1 MSWVALAFSLVP
13 RSSARLLRVSLEST
27 VEELVRSYGYPAL
40 AGVVLVENLFP
51 PIPSEVVLPLA
62 GYQVSRGVLGFGWS
76 VVAATIGSV
85 LGALLLYWFG
95 RRGGRPAVLRY
106 GRVLRIDEDDL
117 DRSDAW
123 MERRGSWAV
132 LLGRLVPG
140 LRSIV
145 SIPAGVLRMPVLR
158 FTALT
163 TFGSAVWNAALIGAG
178 LVLGSAY
185 SRLSG
190 PISTAAL
197 VVLAIAAVAA
207 FVFLQRRRRRRSSG
221 SRMHA

>member
-1 MSWVALAFSLVP
+1 
-13 RSSARLLRVSLEST
+13 VSLEST

-40 AGVVLVENLFP
+40 AGVILDGEPVP

-76 VVAATIGSV
+76 VLAATIGSV
-85 LGALLLYWFG
+85 VGALLLYWLG
-95 RRGGRPAVLRY
+95 RRGGRPAVLRF
-106 GRVLRIDEDDL
+106 GRVLRVTEDDL
-117 DRSDAW
+117 DRADEW

-132 LLGRLVPG
+132 LLGRMVPG

-145 SIPAGVLRMPVLR
+145 SIPAGALCMPVVR

-163 TFGSAVWNAALIGAG
+163 TVGSAIWNAALIGAG
-178 LVLGSAY
+178 VALGSAY

-190 PISTAAL
+190 PISVAAL
-197 VVLAIAAVAA
+197 VVLAVAAVVA
-207 FVFLQRRRRRRSSG
+207 FALLRRHRRRSRRRSTM
-221 SRMHA
+221 RA